1 MIRNVKVLTASSYVS
16 MLFLGLSTTLVGA
29 AAKNIGLSPYQI
41 GLLVAAQNVGFVLSV
56 SLCGALADS
65 YRKPR
70 ILLVGSCVLTVGL
83 GAFYL
88 SGQFW
93 LYLWAMVATGVG
105 MGAYEGVTD
114 AMLLEMHHRRESMHV
129 LINHLFA
136 SIGSVTITIYMIFLQ
151 GNWRAALIEA
161 AAAVGL
167 LAVLFALTQLDR
179 RPTSGES
186 YRERVRLLAQQPV
199 VIILFAC
206 IILAVGAELATTSF
220 LTTFLMD
227 LRGFDQ
233 VTSKVGLVIFL
244 AGMMTGRLL
253 VGLMADNSQ
262 VLRTM
267 TALFGVACV
276 IFSLLF
282 MVDLGAL
289 IYLLAYLAGVSL
301 SATFP
306 LMITL
311 AGLKFKEVAGTVIGI
326 LKLAVPIGG
335 TLTPALMSQVSG
347 TVSFQASLWILPLS
361 FLIGFGLLLAGRRR
375 LQL

>member
-41 GLLVAAQNVGFVLSV
+41 GLLVAAQNLGFMLSV
-56 SLCGALADS
+56 FLCGALADS

-70 ILLVGSCVLTVGL
+70 ILLVGSCILTAAL
-83 GAFYL
+83 LAFYL
-88 SGQFW
+88 SERFW
-93 LYLWAMVATGVG
+93 LYLMAMMFTGVG

-114 AMLLEMHHRRESMHV
+114 AMLLEIHRKRESMHV
-129 LINHLFA
+129 LINHLFV

-151 GNWRAALIEA
+151 GNWRYALIESA
-161 AAAVGL
+161 FVVGL
-167 LAVLFALTQLDR
+167 LAVFFAMTQLDSR
-179 RPTSGES
+179 AKQGDS
-186 YRERVRLLAQQPV
+186 YRERVRLLARQPV

-206 IILAVGAELATTSF
+206 IILAVGAEYAVTSF

-244 AGMMTGRLL
+244 SGMITGRLL
-253 VGLMADNSQ
+253 VGLIADNHQ
-262 VLRTM
+262 VPRTM
-267 TALFGVACV
+267 MALFGVACV

-282 MVDLGAL
+282 LVDLGVL
-289 IYLLAYLAGVSL
+289 VYLLAYLAGVSL
-301 SATFP
+301 SATLP

-311 AGLKFKEVAGTVIGI
+311 AGLKFKEIAGTVMGI
-326 LKLAVPIGG
+326 VKLAIPIGG
-335 TLTPALMSQVSG
+335 TLTPALMSQISG
-347 TVSFQASLWILPLS
+347 AVSFRTSLLIVPLS
-361 FLIGFGLLLAGRRR
+361 FLIGFGLMFAGRRR